1 MTPTAFTRLVGCG
14 LPVQQAPMGLI
25 SPPAL
30 ALAVARAGGVGT
42 VSLPI
47 GASAGDV
54 AALLDPL
61 GAPWPGV
68 LAANVVTARVDPAA
82 VTAAAERVR
91 IVDFFWS
98 DPDPALVDA
107 AHDGGALVNWQ
118 VGSPAEAVAATRAGA
133 DMVTAQGTEAG
144 GHVRGDTALRPL
156 LEAVLAVVDVPVL
169 AAGGIADGAAVTG
182 LLAAGAAGVRVG
194 TRFIVAVESGAHPDY
209 VRAIQEAGPGSTE
222 ITGGFAVCPLCAVR
236 PTARVLSSALRAG
249 AVVNGVVVGCVVTAA
264 GETPLPVRAGLPPH
278 RDVRGEVAAM
288 ALYAGEG
295 VHLVTAVE
303 PAAAIVRSLV
313 P

>member
-1 MTPTAFTRLVGCG
+1 MAATAFTRLVGCE
-14 LPVQQAPMGLI
+14 LPVQQAPMGQI

-47 GASAGDV
+47 GGSADEV

-68 LAANVVTARVDPAA
+68 LAANVVTARIDTEA

-98 DPDPALVDA
+98 DPDPVLVDA
-107 AHDGGALVNWQ
+107 AHAAGALVNWQ
-118 VGSPAEAVAATRAGA
+118 VGSPAEAVAAARAGA
-133 DMVTAQGTEAG
+133 DLVTVQGTEAG

-169 AAGGIADGAAVTG
+169 AAGGVADGAAAAG

-194 TRFIVAVESGAHPDY
+194 TRFIAATESGAHPDY
-209 VRAIQEAGPGSTE
+209 VRAVLAAGPGSTE
-222 ITGGFAVCPLCAVR
+222 ITGGFAVCPLCRWR
-236 PTARVLSSALRAG
+236 PTARVLSSAVRAVAG
-249 AVVNGVVVGCVVTAA
+249 VNGDVVGRVMTAE
-264 GETPLPVRAGLPPH
+264 GQTPLPVRAGLPPH
-278 RDVRGEVAAM
+278 RDVRGEIAAM

-303 PAAAIVRSLV
+303 PAAAIVASLV